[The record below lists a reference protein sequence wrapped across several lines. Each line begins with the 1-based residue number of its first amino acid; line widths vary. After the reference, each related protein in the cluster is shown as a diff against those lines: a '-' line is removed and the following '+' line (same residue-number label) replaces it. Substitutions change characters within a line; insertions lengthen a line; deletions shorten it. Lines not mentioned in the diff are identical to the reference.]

1 MIYSAPKITE
11 LFSKVVKKM
20 SLKKS
25 PFFQEHQTEK
35 AVAVTACSPVSEG
48 NVWRDASW
56 QKSRQHKR
64 QLPSWHFF
72 SWIMPLSLCV
82 CLLGC
87 DSQSSTASVLDASV
101 DNQAASD
108 SMLKNLVSPQ
118 GLENEEQAVST
129 VAETDNEQDDTDSDG
144 QSLITSAQ
152 SNDAVRKKNSPMFAS
167 KRDKDSTLEATLIGD
182 YTGILP
188 CDSCDSI
195 AMTLNLFSDGS
206 VRKTSIYN
214 HVESQRAPVVESG
227 VYRQD
232 DNLITIVYDDIT
244 IEMYQ
249 IQDNHLLMLD
259 EDKQPD
265 ADFTLSRI

>member
-1 MIYSAPKITE
+1 
-11 LFSKVVKKM
+11 
-20 SLKKS
+20 
-25 PFFQEHQTEK
+25 
-35 AVAVTACSPVSEG
+35 
-48 NVWRDASW
+48 
-56 QKSRQHKR
+56 
-64 QLPSWHFF
+64 
-72 SWIMPLSLCV
+72 
-82 CLLGC
+82 
-87 DSQSSTASVLDASV
+87 
-101 DNQAASD
+101 
-108 SMLKNLVSPQ
+108 MLKNLVSPQ